1 MHCSTVL
8 PLHEALMTWDG
19 SMSTSWFHWAFNH
32 VPPSLWVVT
41 SALAKTWINCEKCTF
56 HQHNWWML
64 IPILWLCPKIVPP
77 NFQGL
82 SSYVLRSPY
91 WQGHLGSFP
100 IFKQSHTAHLYCPA
114 WPTQVPSW
122 SHGTNEAGSI
132 MSLSGLNGVLS
143 WCVTISIYFPLLFNL
158 EANSHWNL
166 AMTIFRYL

>member
-1 MHCSTVL
+1 MYCCAQCDDACEAANLHVVL
-8 PLHEALMTWDG
+8 PLHMG
-19 SMSTSWFHWAFNH
+19 SLQKRN
-32 VPPSLWVVT
+32 
-41 SALAKTWINCEKCTF
+41 ALATWCNLWDLCKCIF
-56 HQHNWWML
+56 SIFYIW
-64 IPILWLCPKIVPP
+64 LWLCPKIVPP